1 MYIYYSNIYIY
12 VYIYP
17 YMYIDLYNTLYIFH
31 YYIYKT
37 TQSRQKLSNA
47 SHASFFGCVV
57 PDFL

>member
-1 MYIYYSNIYIY
+1 
-12 VYIYP
+12 
-17 YMYIDLYNTLYIFH
+17 MYIDLYNTLYIFH

-37 TQSRQKLSNA
+37 TQSRQKLSKA